1 MLEEERRRA
10 RRMASGSGADR
21 DGITE
26 RDDARIGPNPI
37 RDVDPH
43 WATLDDAVEEIDWLW
58 PLTRGSWLRVLRKHP
73 PRSRP

>member
-43 WATLDDAVEEIDWLW
+43 WATLDDAVEEIDWL
-58 PLTRGSWLRVLRKHP
+58 
-73 PRSRP
+73 